1 MPVVKDHYQVLQV
14 SPSASPEE
22 IKKAFRRLAQQYHP
36 DKNTAPGAA
45 QRFEEIQQAWQTLK
59 DRDRRAAYN
68 YQRYVNAPQ
77 KKGHPIAQT
86 AEDVLQRAAAFQR
99 KTAAMDPF
107 RLDPDLLRFEAEDL
121 LSAHHLQLMATDPQ
135 AAHTLL
141 EQLLPVFILLPFPI
155 IRSLQPQLTELAGKD
170 EGAQA
175 ILKNFLR
182 NSEFAYYW
190 NRYKIAFALVVA
202 ALFCLLL
209 LLAR

>member
-121 LSAHHLQLMATDPQ
+121 L
-135 AAHTLL
+135 

-182 NSEFAYYW
+182 NSKFAYYW